1 MTTIRDEIF
10 TIIAREAHVDPSK
23 VIAST
28 TLKDVDISSLEVLEI
43 LFAIEERFN
52 VELPER
58 DPGFETTSV
67 GGLVTVLERLVGEKL
82 KLQQT

>member
-1 MTTIRDEIF
+1 MTSIRDQIF
-10 TIIAREAHVDPSK
+10 SILAKEAHVEPDK

-43 LFAIEERFN
+43 LFAIEEHFN

-67 GGLVTVLERLVGEKL
+67 GGLVTVLERLVEERL
-82 KLQQT
+82 KLQQA